1 MKLIYLEY
9 IVLQRKNSQNKIG
22 MIILVFSILLLFL
35 PMNENSLT
43 ESYNSNVGTTD
54 DAYFKVLDLEAGVV
68 YNFTIDVEEYYQMD
82 IGFSIHTDNRPKE
95 RNALVTIDE
104 AGQGDETTLYTPEI
118 SGDYYIRA
126 FSNYDWGFFTIT
138 VKENL
143 TGIEKIVEPYRIPTD
158 WRWLWV
164 SASVIGGI
172 FLLAFI
178 IGFLSNVVGVINW
191 RRIRLQ
197 KIDFDGSKIIR
208 RVKARRYERMKRKVL
223 REDQRK
229 EKRELKKKSQLK
241 IPVQV
246 RQRRVVKGGVE
257 IIFVSNKQPRCMVS
271 GLNVDF
277 EEGDVVACPY
287 CSNVAKKPMLVEW
300 LKVKG
305 ICPMCRRNIV
315 LEQCPK
321 VEHKEK

>member
-1 MKLIYLEY
+1 MLK
-9 IVLQRKNSQNKIG
+9 KNVTRKIG
-22 MIILVFSILLLFL
+22 ITFLTISILLVIL
-35 PMNENSLT
+35 PMNESRFIQ
-43 ESYNSNVGTTD
+43 SYNSNVGTTD
-54 DAYFKVLDLEAGVV
+54 DAYFKVLDLESGIA
-68 YNFTIDVEEYYQMD
+68 YNFTIDVDEYYQMD
-82 IGFSIHTDNRPKE
+82 VGFSIHIDDKPKE

-104 AGQGDETTLYTPEI
+104 AGEGDETTLYTPEI

-126 FSNYDWGFFTIT
+126 FSNYNWGFFTIT

-164 SASVIGGI
+164 SASVIGGF

-178 IGFLSNVVGVINW
+178 IGFLSNVIGVINW
-191 RRIRLQ
+191 RRIQLP

-241 IPVQV
+241 IPIQV
-246 RQRRVVKGGVE
+246 KQRRVVKGGVE

-277 EEGDVVACPY
+277 EEDEVVACPY
-287 CSNVAKKPMLVEW
+287 CSNVAKKTMLVEW
-300 LKVKG
+300 LKIKG
-305 ICPMCRRNIV
+305 ICPLCRRNIV
-315 LEQCPK
+315 IEQCPK